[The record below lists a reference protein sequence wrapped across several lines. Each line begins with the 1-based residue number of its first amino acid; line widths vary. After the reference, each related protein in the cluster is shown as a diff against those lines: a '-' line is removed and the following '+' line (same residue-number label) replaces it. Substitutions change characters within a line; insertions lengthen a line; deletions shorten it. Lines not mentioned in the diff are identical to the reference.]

1 MSRDKTCSSTFIR
14 AVPAVVLILVLFIY
28 VNQSCYIR
36 WNSVESSSFKVKNGV
51 RQGAIFSPS
60 LFCQLRE
67 AGIGCHLGSTF
78 LGAYGYADDVTL
90 LAPTREGLQRMLKI
104 CEEFSESHSMVF
116 STDPVPSKSKTKC
129 LFFST
134 SRSVDNIANVK
145 LNGND
150 LPWVSTAKHLGNH
163 LSSKLNLS
171 TLSPETKTDL
181 LCKRAILFDRVHQ
194 VQQQFGYYD
203 PQLVL
208 RLLSIYSTAMYGSPL
223 WQLNSEEHGKLNRSW
238 NTAVKIIWDFPPAT
252 HTHLP
257 QLEHILFSRYIG
269 FA

>member
-1 MSRDKTCSSTFIR
+1 
-14 AVPAVVLILVLFIY
+14 
-28 VNQSCYIR
+28 
-36 WNSVESSSFKVKNGV
+36 
-51 RQGAIFSPS
+51 
-60 LFCQLRE
+60 
-67 AGIGCHLGSTF
+67 
-78 LGAYGYADDVTL
+78 
-90 LAPTREGLQRMLKI
+90 MLKI
-104 CEEFSESHSMVF
+104 CEE
-116 STDPVPSKSKTKC
+116 C

-171 TLSPETKTDL
+171 TVSPETKTDL
-181 LCKRAILFDRVHQ
+181 LCKRAILFDRVYQ

-238 NTAVKIIWDFPPAT
+238 NTAVKIIWDLPPAT
-252 HTHLP
+252 HTRLLEDLCPVPH
-257 QLEHILFSRYIG
+257 LEHIFFSRYIG
-269 FA
+269 FSQNL